1 MKKRDLRLP
10 RELRAE
16 LKTPLGTLVRGSP
29 QETMSTLRGF
39 LEERRPRLLISVG
52 DFTSKNIIE
61 AGLPLKM
68 AVIDNK
74 VMRREIEPWF
84 PSGWEELRVENPPG
98 TIRAE
103 VWGVLEEAINL
114 NKGVVVFVEG
124 EEDLLTLPVIALAP
138 IGSVV
143 IYGQPKEGIVIVE
156 VTEERK
162 QWASEFLQ
170 RMEGGEEDED

>member
-1 MKKRDLRLP
+1 MRKGDLRLP

-16 LKTPLGTLVRGSP
+16 LKKPLGTLVRGSP
-29 QETMSTLRGF
+29 KETMNALREF
-39 LEERRPRLLISVG
+39 LEEKRPKLLISVG
-52 DFTSKNIIE
+52 DFTTKNIIE

-84 PSGWEELRVENPPG
+84 PSGWEEFCVENPAG
-98 TIRAE
+98 TIRAG
-103 VWGVLEEAINL
+103 VWGALKRAINL
-114 NKGVVVFVEG
+114 NKGAVVFVEG
-124 EEDLLTLPVIALAP
+124 EEDLLTLPAIALAP

-143 IYGQPKEGIVIVE
+143 VYGQPNEGIVIVE

-162 QWASEFLQ
+162 RWTSEFLQ
-170 RMEGGEEDED
+170 RMERGE